1 MAVSAF
7 TQGQTSQRQPSLWVS
22 ANGTEIL
29 VGALT
34 PAVLLAILA
43 SQVCA
48 DLYGQL
54 GDLGEQLLQPN
65 RLPQLNIPPSQE
77 GLTDSS
83 S

>member
-29 VGALT
+29 LGALT

-43 SQVCA
+43 SKISA

-54 GDLGEQLLQPN
+54 GDLGEQLLQSN
-65 RLPQLNIPPSQE
+65 RLPQLNIPTSQE
-77 GLTDSS
+77 G
-83 S
+83 

>member
-7 TQGQTSQRQPSLWVS
+7 TQGQTSRRQPWLSIS

-43 SQVCA
+43 SKISA

-54 GDLGEQLLQPN
+54 GDLGEQLLQSN
-65 RLPQLNIPPSQE
+65 RLPQLNIPPAKE
-77 GLTDSS
+77 G
-83 S
+83 